1 MEDEGNKG
9 SEGGANDNPKTYSQ
23 EDYDKVKTA
32 QENQSKALEV
42 ERGKRKAD
50 SEELE
55 TFRNAENKKA
65 EDSKKKNWKYLE
77 LIEEKDWLIKSMKE
91 KSDSW
96 DKYQTDTKDRLT
108 NEVTDLTSKL
118 DPEVLEK
125 NKFILDDLNLE
136 KQAKFLKNLTDTN
149 NPKDFWKDPK
159 KDWTKEKKDWS
170 KEELIIKDYEARKKL
185 GEKQS
190 PTQTAD
196 YLNALRKDLIK
207 G

>member
-1 MEDEGNKG
+1 MEDEDKKG
-9 SEGGANDNPKTYSQ
+9 SDGIVNDNPKTYSQ

-55 TFRNAENKKA
+55 KFRNAENKKA

-77 LIEEKDWLIKSMKE
+77 LIEEKDWLIKSLQE

-96 DKYQTDTKDRLT
+96 DKYQTDTKERLFS
-108 NEVTDLTSKL
+108 EVSDLTSKL
-118 DPEVLEK
+118 EPEVLEK
-125 NKFILDDLNLE
+125 NKFILEDLTLE

-149 NPKDFWKDPK
+149 TKDFWKDPK
-159 KDWTKEKKDWS
+159 KWGEKQKDWS
-170 KEELIIKDYEARKKL
+170 KEELVIKDYEARQKL

-190 PTQTAD
+190 PTQRAD